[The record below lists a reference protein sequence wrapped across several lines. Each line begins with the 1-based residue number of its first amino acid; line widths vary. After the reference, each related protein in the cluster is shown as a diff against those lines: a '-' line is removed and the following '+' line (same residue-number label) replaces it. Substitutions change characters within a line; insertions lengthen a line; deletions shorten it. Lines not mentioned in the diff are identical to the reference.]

1 MNSVVIDIEDD
12 GRDLDDN
19 LVGFSHRLLHFFTG
33 PEFCAD
39 DYADLF
45 LMYVGEDDG
54 CRIPQGLIRGC
65 QNTCRRPLDV
75 MLWGL
80 QYLYS
85 RLKAARPNYSEHE
98 FGEYLDAFLTDE
110 TGYAGRR
117 IAQRAQAA
125 PYYGRIARARRPESE
140 GPHRDEGIQP
150 AGEPARGK

>member
-12 GRDLDDN
+12 GRELGDDLA
-19 LVGFSHRLLHFFTG
+19 GFSHRLLHFFTG

-54 CRIPQGLIRGC
+54 YRIPQGLIRGR
-65 QNTCRRPLDV
+65 QNTCRRPFDV

-85 RLKAARPNYSEHE
+85 LIKAARPNYSERE

-110 TGYAGRR
+110 TGYAGRK
-117 IAQRAQAA
+117 IAQMAQAA
-125 PYYGRIARARRPESE
+125 PYYGRVARARQIESE
-140 GPHRDEGIQP
+140 APRRHEGIQP
-150 AGEPARGK
+150 TGESANEK